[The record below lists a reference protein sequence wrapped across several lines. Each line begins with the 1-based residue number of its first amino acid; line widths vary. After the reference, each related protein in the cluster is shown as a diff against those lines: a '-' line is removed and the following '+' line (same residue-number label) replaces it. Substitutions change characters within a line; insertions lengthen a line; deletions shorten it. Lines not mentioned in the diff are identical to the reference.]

1 MVSRNIKNIVTESF
15 WMAIDAIRK
24 NKLRSSLTLLGIS
37 IGVFSVIGVMTAIRT
52 LESSIASGLNVFATN
67 TFVIQKYPEVNF
79 GSNREYRKRKNIDF
93 SQYQKFKSRSILPI
107 LVSVLEGSSVRNVR
121 YKDRIVKNYVD
132 LIGGDDGTIR
142 FYNTYISDGRNFIE
156 DDIHFKRNVCVLG
169 MDVVDRL
176 FPFEDPISKKIKVD
190 GLDYFVI
197 GVTERQGEAF
207 GQSKDNFIAIPIST
221 YLERFSEKW
230 TTLSIH
236 VESSSESTFEKTK
249 DEAIGLMRSI
259 RKVKPEDDNDFEVWR
274 AFTPS
279 ELLPQLSYFGI
290 NADEQIDQLTD
301 PLQDSFENAV
311 SEAAN
316 ATNVIPSLAD
326 TVALGQKGLKSLANK
341 LEAQSKSVNSL
352 VNKMNDLNR
361 KITEGTNLLKD
372 AMTYGPLSLDAHLIG
387 PDLQLRSN
395 SEFVDAV
402 DRALSDATDP
412 NRPTFG
418 PPAAKDI
425 AASQGSIE
433 AALRGE
439 APIVQNTT
447 MWFGIVLTIQ
457 AENKTAL
464 GNQMNTIANFLSIDD
479 SPIDLDKTDQLTNL
493 FG

>member
-93 SQYQKFKSRSILPI
+93 SQYQKFKSRSTLPV

-121 YKDRIVKNYVD
+121 YKDRIVKNYVE

-142 FYNTYISDGRNFIE
+142 FYNTYLSDGRNFIE

-221 YLERFSEKW
+221 YLERFSDKW

-249 DEAIGLMRSI
+249 DEAIGIMRSI
-259 RKVKPEDDNDFEVWR
+259 RKVKPEDDNDFEVVTNTEMIEQFSGFTSGVKLFALCVSVIALVVAGIGIMNIMLVSVTERIKEIGIRKAIGATKKDILTQFLMEAIFLSEFGGIVGIVMGVAGGNMVAVIFNIPAVIPIDWAVIGLVVCSAIGIGFGIYPAWR
-274 AFTPS
+274 AA
-279 ELLPQLSYFGI
+279 QL
-290 NADEQIDQLTD
+290 D
-301 PLQDSFENAV
+301 PIESLRFE
-311 SEAAN
+311 
-316 ATNVIPSLAD
+316 
-326 TVALGQKGLKSLANK
+326 
-341 LEAQSKSVNSL
+341 
-352 VNKMNDLNR
+352 
-361 KITEGTNLLKD
+361 
-372 AMTYGPLSLDAHLIG
+372 
-387 PDLQLRSN
+387 
-395 SEFVDAV
+395 
-402 DRALSDATDP
+402 
-412 NRPTFG
+412 
-418 PPAAKDI
+418 
-425 AASQGSIE
+425 
-433 AALRGE
+433 
-439 APIVQNTT
+439 
-447 MWFGIVLTIQ
+447 
-457 AENKTAL
+457 
-464 GNQMNTIANFLSIDD
+464 
-479 SPIDLDKTDQLTNL
+479 
-493 FG
+493 